1 MSQSL
6 ADNVSLVE
14 LSEQISWSIIM
25 ENKMFQQVTIKVAK
39 IKFIENIL

>member
-14 LSEQISWSIIM
+14 LSEQISWSITM